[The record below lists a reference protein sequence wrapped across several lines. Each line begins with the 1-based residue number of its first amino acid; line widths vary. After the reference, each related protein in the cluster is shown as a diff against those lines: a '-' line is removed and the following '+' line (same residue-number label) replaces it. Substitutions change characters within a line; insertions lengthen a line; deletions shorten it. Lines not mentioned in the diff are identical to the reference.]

1 MSSSNTWGLHWFR
14 RDLRLAG
21 NETLRANW
29 HRHQG
34 RTLGVFFFDSTFLSR
49 ADFSHNRFGFFLKT
63 LGSLRAELRSQGGDL
78 LVIDSPPLEGWPRLL
93 DFLAKAPG
101 GLPSLISWGR
111 DYEPFAR
118 ARDQAAAALFA
129 TRGIETLEH
138 RDHLLFEPAEVL
150 KDDGSFYQVYSPFAR
165 RWFGRLEEESG
176 RARVQAQSVASNYF
190 DRLAN
195 GRQERIFAADWN
207 PLLKLA
213 GFPFNDAFDEFS
225 RENSRQLTVPLP
237 EAGFAAAYSKLR
249 EFKQLV
255 ARYKADRDFPALS
268 ATSRLSIYLKNG
280 SLVSSQILAELGLAA
295 TTWKDT
301 GGPAHFVKE
310 VAWRE
315 FYYSILFHRPDVEHQ
330 SFLPQYRAIEW
341 ENDEAL
347 FERWKEG
354 TTGFPI
360 VDAGM
365 RELRQTGWMHNR
377 VRMIVAS
384 FLTKDLLIDW
394 RWGENHFMRLLLDG
408 DLAPNNGGWQWAAST
423 GCDPQPYF
431 RIFNPW
437 LQSAKFDP
445 DGTYIKRYVP
455 ELAEVPAKALHTAD
469 ADRSR
474 AGYPRPVVLHEERRG
489 QALELYHR
497 TLGKAPQASR

>member
-1 MSSSNTWGLHWFR
+1 MSEKKPWGLHWFR
-14 RDLRLAG
+14 RDLRVAG

-29 HRHQG
+29 QRCQG
-34 RTLGVFFFDSTFLSR
+34 RTLGIFFFDSTFLSR
-49 ADFSHNRFGFFLKT
+49 PDFSHNRFGFFLKT
-63 LGSLRAELRSQGGDL
+63 LGSLRDELRAQGGDL
-78 LVIDSPPLEGWPRLL
+78 LVIDSPPLAGWPLL
-93 DFLAKAPG
+93 LAFLEKTSG
-101 GLPSLISWGR
+101 GGPALVSWGR

-118 ARDQAAAALFA
+118 ARDQAATELFA
-129 TRGIETLEH
+129 IRGIETLTR

-165 RWFGRLEEESG
+165 RWFARLEEHAG
-176 RARVQAQSVASNYF
+176 RERVRAQKVAATYF
-190 DRLAN
+190 DRLAS
-195 GRQERIFAADWN
+195 GRHEKVFDATWA
-207 PLLKLA
+207 PFVTA
-213 GFPFNDAFDEFS
+213 PGFPFRDAFEEFT
-225 RENSRQLTVPLP
+225 RENSRHLTVELP
-237 EAGFAAAYSKLR
+237 EAGFAAAFTRLR
-249 EFKQLV
+249 EFR
-255 ARYKADRDFPALS
+255 AAIERYKADRDFPALA

-280 SLVSSQILAELGLAA
+280 SVVSSQILAELGLGE
-295 TTWKDT
+295 TSWKDT

-315 FYYSILFHRPDVEHQ
+315 FYYSILFHRPDVEYQ
-330 SFLPQYRAIEW
+330 SFLPQYRDIAW

-347 FERWKEG
+347 FTRWKEG

-365 RELRQTGWMHNR
+365 RELRETGWMHNR

-437 LQSAKFDP
+437 LQSVKFDP
-445 DGTYIKRYVP
+445 DGAYIKRYVP
-455 ELAEVPAKALHTAD
+455 ELADVPAKALHTAD

-474 AGYPRPVVLHEERRG
+474 AGYPAPVVSHDERRG
-489 QALELYHR
+489 RALELYHQA
-497 TLGKAPQASR
+497 LGKAPPTR